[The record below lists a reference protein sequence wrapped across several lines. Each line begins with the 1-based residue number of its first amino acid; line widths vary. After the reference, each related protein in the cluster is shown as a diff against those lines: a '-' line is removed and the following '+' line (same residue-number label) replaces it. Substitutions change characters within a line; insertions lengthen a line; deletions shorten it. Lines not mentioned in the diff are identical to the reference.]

1 MSARKKMGLPLQ
13 MGIGMVLGI
22 LVGTLA
28 PKLGISA
35 AFFKPFGD
43 LFINLVRMVV
53 VPLVLAT
60 LVSGAASVGD
70 VGRLG
75 RVAAKTLVFYFAT
88 TALAVAIGLVLGNIF
103 QPGVG
108 LDLSTANLSAKEVAA
123 PSLVQVLMGIVPL
136 NPVDALAKGNI
147 LQIIFFAVLVGMA
160 ISLCGDKAK
169 PAAAFF
175 DAMSEVM
182 IRVTSMV
189 MHYAPIGV
197 FALMAHTVS
206 NHGLEVLLPLIKLIG
221 IMYLG
226 CLIHVIIT
234 YLPCIRYAGLKPG
247 TFFRGLSAPLL
258 TSFTTC
264 SSAAALST
272 NLTCVQK
279 LGASRSVSSFSI
291 PLGNTI
297 NMDGTAIYMG
307 IVTIFA
313 AEIYG
318 MPLPLDQ
325 QISVLLIALLASV
338 GTMGVPGAALIML
351 SMIFTHVGIPLG
363 HRPGGRYRPCHG
375 HGPYHHQRAGRR
387 HRGHLHLP
395 HGERLRSPAGR
406 RPAGRISPV
415 TAQGRFGKRQA
426 PCQAGP
432 LSRISLFRQRSFPA
446 WAQTAAEGLRLVPP
460 VSAPAVPSPARRGF
474 FVPAAQAMGPEPQTF
489 CRR

>member
-1 MSARKKMGLPLQ
+1 M
-13 MGIGMVLGI
+13 
-22 LVGTLA
+22 
-28 PKLGISA
+28 
-35 AFFKPFGD
+35 
-43 LFINLVRMVV
+43 
-53 VPLVLAT
+53 
-60 LVSGAASVGD
+60 
-70 VGRLG
+70 
-75 RVAAKTLVFYFAT
+75 
-88 TALAVAIGLVLGNIF
+88 
-103 QPGVG
+103 
-108 LDLSTANLSAKEVAA
+108 
-123 PSLVQVLMGIVPL
+123 
-136 NPVDALAKGNI
+136 
-147 LQIIFFAVLVGMA
+147 
-160 ISLCGDKAK
+160 
-169 PAAAFF
+169 
-175 DAMSEVM
+175 
-182 IRVTSMV
+182 
-189 MHYAPIGV
+189 
-197 FALMAHTVS
+197 
-206 NHGLEVLLPLIKLIG
+206 LPLIKLIG

-351 SMIFTHVGIPLG
+351 SMIFTHVGIPLEAIALVAG
-363 HRPGGRYRPCHG
+363 IDRVMDMARTTINVLGDATAAIFISRTENDFDP
-375 HGPYHHQRAGRR
+375 QRGAA
-387 HRGHLHLP
+387 LP
-395 HGERLRSPAGR
+395 
-406 RPAGRISPV
+406 GRISPV

-426 PCQAGP
+426 PCHAGP

-446 WAQTAAEGLRLVPP
+446 RAQTAAGGLRLVPRS
-460 VSAPAVPSPARRGF
+460 VSLPFPAPPGGDFLYPLRRPWGQ
-474 FVPAAQAMGPEPQTF
+474 P
-489 CRR
+489 RRSSALSDRP

>member
-1 MSARKKMGLPLQ
+1 M
-13 MGIGMVLGI
+13 
-22 LVGTLA
+22 
-28 PKLGISA
+28 
-35 AFFKPFGD
+35 
-43 LFINLVRMVV
+43 
-53 VPLVLAT
+53 
-60 LVSGAASVGD
+60 
-70 VGRLG
+70 
-75 RVAAKTLVFYFAT
+75 AAKTLVFYFAT
-88 TALAVAIGLVLGNIF
+88 TALAVAIGPILGNIF

-108 LDLSTANLSAKEVAA
+108 FDLSTANLSAKEVAA

-197 FALMAHTVS
+197 FALMAYTVS

-351 SMIFTHVGIPLG
+351 SMIFTHVGIPLEAIALVAG
-363 HRPGGRYRPCHG
+363 IDRVMVPLSTCWATPPRPSSSPARRTTSIPSGAPPC
-375 HGPYHHQRAGRR
+375 RTNKSR
-387 HRGHLHLP
+387 HRTRTFREEAGPVPCGAPLP
-395 HGERLRSPAGR
+395 DIPFPATFFSDRGTDSGR
-406 RPAGRISPV
+406 RPPPRP
-415 TAQGRFGKRQA
+415 
-426 PCQAGP
+426 P
-432 LSRISLFRQRSFPA
+432 LS
-446 WAQTAAEGLRLVPP
+446 V
-460 VSAPAVPSPARRGF
+460 PAVPSPARRGF
-474 FVPAAQAMGPEPQTF
+474 FVPAAQAMGPAPQIF
-489 CRR
+489 RPL

>member
-1 MSARKKMGLPLQ
+1 M
-13 MGIGMVLGI
+13 
-22 LVGTLA
+22 
-28 PKLGISA
+28 
-35 AFFKPFGD
+35 
-43 LFINLVRMVV
+43 
-53 VPLVLAT
+53 
-60 LVSGAASVGD
+60 
-70 VGRLG
+70 
-75 RVAAKTLVFYFAT
+75 
-88 TALAVAIGLVLGNIF
+88 
-103 QPGVG
+103 
-108 LDLSTANLSAKEVAA
+108 
-123 PSLVQVLMGIVPL
+123 
-136 NPVDALAKGNI
+136 
-147 LQIIFFAVLVGMA
+147 
-160 ISLCGDKAK
+160 
-169 PAAAFF
+169 
-175 DAMSEVM
+175 
-182 IRVTSMV
+182 
-189 MHYAPIGV
+189 
-197 FALMAHTVS
+197 S

-351 SMIFTHVGIPLG
+351 SMIFTHVGIPLEAIALVAG
-363 HRPGGRYRPCHG
+363 IDRVMDMARTTINVLGDATAAIFISRTENDFDPQPPC
-375 HGPYHHQRAGRR
+375 RTNKSR
-387 HRGHLHLP
+387 HRTRTFREEAGPVPCGAPLP
-395 HGERLRSPAGR
+395 DIPFPATFFSGTGTDSGR
-406 RPAGRISPV
+406 RPPPR
-415 TAQGRFGKRQA
+415 
-426 PCQAGP
+426 
-432 LSRISLFRQRSFPA
+432 
-446 WAQTAAEGLRLVPP
+446 PP

-474 FVPAAQAMGPEPQTF
+474 FVPAAQAMGPAPQIF
-489 CRR
+489 CPL